1 MPVWVVSEEERRPAE
16 EVAER
21 QNPDLLGPS
30 GYGKELELNPV

>member
-1 MPVWVVSEEERRPAE
+1 MPIWVVSEEEIPSE

-21 QNPDLLGPS
+21 QKPDLLGPS